1 MDFKVTRDDSYLEHH
16 GVLGMKWGIRRL
28 SRASSASKK
37 DAQNLRENGY
47 EKEADAVQKVSDENY
62 RKAQNKAGKLYEKE
76 MKKATNHISRT
87 ATGRSIK
94 AYNMTAKQ
102 YNEHRETNAGNSRA
116 DQDRYAKQF
125 NKDMSVNYNNMMYE
139 DLSQNKHYQRA
150 TNLYKQ
156 YSLHKVNT
164 LARRNQKY
172 HDEVDRYL
180 KSKGL

>member
-16 GVLGMKWGIRRL
+16 GVLGMK
-28 SRASSASKK
+28 
-37 DAQNLRENGY
+37 
-47 EKEADAVQKVSDENY
+47 
-62 RKAQNKAGKLYEKE
+62 
-76 MKKATNHISRT
+76 
-87 ATGRSIK
+87 
-94 AYNMTAKQ
+94 
-102 YNEHRETNAGNSRA
+102 A

-164 LARRNQKY
+164 LAGRNQKY